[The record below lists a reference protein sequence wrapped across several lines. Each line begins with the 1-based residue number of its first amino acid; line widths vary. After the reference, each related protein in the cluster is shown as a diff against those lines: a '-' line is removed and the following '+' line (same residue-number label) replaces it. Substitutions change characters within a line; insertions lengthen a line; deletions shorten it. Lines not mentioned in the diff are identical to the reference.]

1 MLPYFTGDFLAD
13 VRAIATREHRARYS
27 QEEPWVPSL
36 PSAASGIRESQIQLI
51 ELPELVCE
59 PGARTESD
67 AANAIALYQRLRMLT
82 PVQASDERLWSCL
95 AHTTYWRYAC
105 ARWQGGLA
113 ESFDSVETRWFF
125 KGSSME
131 RLARNAIARLW
142 WGAYATILPD
152 EADPYRLTR
161 VLFSNTD
168 IQFHYM
174 ERLFG
179 KNRTVL
185 HTALDYTERNLPRI
199 RPRKSVGAWANET
212 GKLIN
217 RVGGVLQLDALSAP
231 EVGEILE
238 NYLQRLYRQNA
249 AQGSQTAPR

>member
-1 MLPYFTGDFLAD
+1 MMLPYFTGDFLAD
-13 VRAIATREHRARYS
+13 VRSIAMGEHQARYS

-36 PSAASGIRESQIQLI
+36 PSAASGIRESQIEVI

-67 AANAIALYQRLRMLT
+67 AANAITLYERLQMLS

-95 AHTTYWRYAC
+95 AHTTYWRYAR
-105 ARWQGGLA
+105 ARWQGGSA
-113 ESFDSVETRWFF
+113 ESFDSVERRWFF

-131 RLARNAIARLW
+131 RLARNGIARLW
-142 WGAYATILPD
+142 WGAYATVLPD
-152 EADPYRLTR
+152 EADRYRLTR

-185 HTALDYTERNLPRI
+185 HSALDYTERNLPRI
-199 RPRKSVGAWANET
+199 IRRKPVGAWANET

-217 RVGGVLQLDALSAP
+217 QVGGVLQLDALSAS

-238 NYLQRLYRQNA
+238 NYLQRLYRQHSA
-249 AQGSQTAPR
+249 HS

>member
-1 MLPYFTGDFLAD
+1 MLPYFTGDFLAE

-36 PSAASGIRESQIQLI
+36 PSAASGILESQIQLI

-217 RVGGVLQLDALSAP
+217 RVGGVLQLDALSAS

>member
-1 MLPYFTGDFLAD
+1 MHLPYFSEDFLAA
-13 VRAIATREHRARYS
+13 VRAIAEREHRAHYS
-27 QEEPWVPSL
+27 QEEPWVRSL
-36 PSAASGIRESQIQLI
+36 PEAATGIRESQVEVV

-59 PGARTESD
+59 TDARTEAD
-67 AANAIALYQRLRMLT
+67 TANAIALYERLKMLT

-95 AHTTYWRYAC
+95 AHTSYWRYTRI
-105 ARWQGGLA
+105 RWRGGSA
-113 ESFDSVETRWFF
+113 ENFDSVETRWFF

-152 EADPYRLTR
+152 AAEPYRLTR

-179 KNRTVL
+179 KNRCVL

-199 RPRKSVGAWANET
+199 LRRKPLGAWAGET

-217 RVGGVLQLDALSAP
+217 RVGGVLQLDALSAA
-231 EVGEILE
+231 EIEEILE
-238 NYLQRLYRQNA
+238 RHLQEIYRR
-249 AQGSQTAPR
+249 GEQTD